1 MKRLKLGWPLLL
13 GLVMISLTGCKD
25 GPLDLSIRY
34 DSLDNLKPRAPVY
47 YQSTRVGQVEK
58 ISSTRNGDY
67 LVEIAID
74 PDQRSVATDHSRFY
88 LTYDPT
94 DAEQTALVIEQDPP
108 GGTVLA
114 AGSIVA
120 GEKRLGL
127 INRLASSLQQAESEA
142 AKQLNQALAS
152 LQGSL
157 SAGSQRLNAQLESS
171 LTEIENY
178 FRDLDQSLN
187 SPRNKEELRQLQQS
201 LDAFVAEFNRAGQE
215 LQNKLREEV
224 LPQLRQQLEALKKR
238 LEREHKTEE
247 AQQVDGELERILS
260 V

>member
-1 MKRLKLGWPLLL
+1 MKRSKLSRLLLL
-13 GLVMISLTGCKD
+13 GLALLFLAGCKD
-25 GPLDLSIRY
+25 SPLELSVRY
-34 DSLDNLKPRAPVY
+34 DSLDNLKPQAPVY
-47 YQSTRVGQVEK
+47 FKMTRVGQVEK
-58 ISSTRNGDY
+58 ITSTRNGDY

-74 PDQRSVATDHSRFY
+74 PDQRTVATEHSRFY

-94 DAEQTALVIEQDPP
+94 DAEQTALVIEQDSP

-127 INRLASSLQQAESEA
+127 LNRLASGLQQAESEA
-142 AKQLNQALAS
+142 ANQLNQALAS

-178 FRDLDQSLN
+178 FRDLDQSLD
-187 SPRNKEELRQLQQS
+187 SPRNNEELQQLQQA
-201 LDAFVAEFNRAGQE
+201 LDDFVAEFNRAGQE
-215 LQNKLREEV
+215 LQSKLREEV